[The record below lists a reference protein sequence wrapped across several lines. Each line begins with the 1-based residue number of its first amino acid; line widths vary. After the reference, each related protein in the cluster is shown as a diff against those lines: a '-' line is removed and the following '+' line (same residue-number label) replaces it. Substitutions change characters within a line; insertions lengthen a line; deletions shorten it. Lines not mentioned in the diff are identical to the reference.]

1 MPDDAASLPR
11 RRILALCC
19 LGMLTLGL
27 VGNVPALCLTQVAGE
42 FALDKAASG
51 LFIGCMFWGLV
62 TSILIA
68 GPLADR
74 VGFRYLMA
82 AAAVFEAAGMCLVAF
97 SGRAWTAY
105 AGEFVAGVGMGI
117 FDALVTPLACA
128 VYPRARARVAS
139 LLHSFYPFGMFL
151 VVLVFLL
158 LTRLGWT
165 WRSIYVVVGLSSIP
179 AGALFLVVR
188 LPTKAHEG
196 EERLTGRK
204 LLRGGVFWFLLAA
217 ILLAGTAELGFSQWL
232 PAYIEWATRG
242 TQAGGA
248 LALLLFGAAMT
259 AGRLGNSA
267 LAHRIRPRALYA
279 WGAAVCVAAL
289 LAAAIPG
296 PRWLTPV
303 AAVLFGLGVCG
314 LWPMTLA
321 MAGDR
326 FPRAGASMYSLLHA
340 AGNLGGFVGPLA
352 VGVMAKSW
360 RLEAGYAALAL
371 APLAGIVV
379 VCALRSPE
387 ARRDA

>member
-27 VGNVPALCLTQVAGE
+27 VGNVPALCLTQIAGE

-82 AAAVFEAAGMCLVAF
+82 VAAVFEAAGMCLVAF
-97 SGRAWTAY
+97 GGRAWTAY
-105 AGEFVAGVGMGI
+105 AGEFVAGAGMGI

-165 WRSIYVVVGLSSIP
+165 WRDMYVLLGLSCIP
-179 AGALFLVVR
+179 VGALFLLVR

-196 EERLTGRK
+196 DQRLPGRQ
-204 LLRGGVFWFLLAA
+204 LLRTGAFWLLLMV

-242 TQAGGA
+242 TQVGGA
-248 LALLLFGAAMT
+248 VALLLFGAAMT
-259 AGRLGNSA
+259 VGRLANSA
-267 LAHRIRPRALYA
+267 LAHRVRPRTLYTG
-279 WGAAVCVAAL
+279 GAAVCVAAL
-289 LAAAIPG
+289 LAATVPG
-296 PRWLTPV
+296 PRWLMPA
-303 AAVLFGLGVCG
+303 AAVLFGLAVSG
-314 LWPMTLA
+314 LWPITLA
-321 MAGDR
+321 MAGNR
-326 FPRAGASMYSLLHA
+326 FPRAGVSMYSLLHA
-340 AGNLGGFVGPLA
+340 AGNLGGFVGPLV
-352 VGVMAKSW
+352 VGVMARSW

-371 APLAGIVV
+371 APLAGIGV

-387 ARRDA
+387 ARRGA